1 MRPLGME
8 VGGMK
13 DCATLM
19 ASESTLA
26 REKRGCV
33 SAAHM
38 PAAVA
43 CGETAPIDPTVGGD
57 TRAPS
62 PAFEPSDPTC
72 FPAPPAEKE
81 GEEGAARLVVLG
93 TLTSVE
99 GARGGLLGLCCCCCC
114 CC

>member
-1 MRPLGME
+1 
-8 VGGMK
+8 MK

-38 PAAVA
+38 PAA
-43 CGETAPIDPTVGGD
+43 EPSDPTVGGD
-57 TRAPS
+57 RRAPS
-62 PAFEPSDPTC
+62 PPAIMPSDPTC
-72 FPAPPAEKE
+72 FPVPPAKEE

-93 TLTSVE
+93 TLTSVA
-99 GARGGLLGLCCCCCC
+99 GDRGGLLGLCCCCCC
-114 CC
+114 CCCWGWR